1 MIRKK
6 LLYVV
11 RPQTGGM
18 AGHLQTLITHF
29 SREWDICIAAPPAVL
44 NSTDGIT
51 GGVKYIKLSLPG
63 HVAPLRDAAV
73 LLQLAGICRQERASL
88 VHAHGYKAAL
98 VALPAARLFGCPVL
112 VTVHNS
118 LLYPDKSILP
128 ESYFSRFLK
137 RMDFLVARYIA
148 VSEALRQELADR
160 GINPEKI
167 VTIYNGIDTRKFAV
181 NMPGEKARCRKGEGM
196 PSLLNFSGLKVGTAG
211 RLVFHKGFDLFIR
224 AAARVAQ
231 HYPDVRFFIAGEGP
245 ERAKLESLCEILNMR
260 SKLFF
265 LGHVSRMPVYLSSLD
280 LYVQPSR
287 SEGLSLSLLEAGAAG
302 LPLIASAVG
311 GIPEIIQ
318 HGKTGILVPAEDVV
332 ALEKAISWL
341 ISQPESREKL
351 GLGAAVDVKSRFAE
365 EKMLKETEKVY
376 EEIVDGYAKNRT
388 ACPV

>member
-128 ESYFSRFLK
+128 ESYFYRVLK
-137 RMDFLVARYIA
+137 RMDSLVARYIA

-160 GINPEKI
+160 GINSEKI

-181 NMPGEKARCRKGEGM
+181 KMPGEKAR
-196 PSLLNFSGLKVGTAG
+196 G
-211 RLVFHKGFDLFIR
+211 R
-224 AAARVAQ
+224 
-231 HYPDVRFFIAGEGP
+231 
-245 ERAKLESLCEILNMR
+245 
-260 SKLFF
+260 
-265 LGHVSRMPVYLSSLD
+265 
-280 LYVQPSR
+280 
-287 SEGLSLSLLEAGAAG
+287 
-302 LPLIASAVG
+302 
-311 GIPEIIQ
+311 
-318 HGKTGILVPAEDVV
+318 
-332 ALEKAISWL
+332 
-341 ISQPESREKL
+341 
-351 GLGAAVDVKSRFAE
+351 
-365 EKMLKETEKVY
+365 
-376 EEIVDGYAKNRT
+376 
-388 ACPV
+388 